1 MTGPCAAYL
10 LAGPTLKLAIPIIIG
25 IIVAMAIV
33 MVTAIVVLI
42 LLFLSIPPAVCSLLP
57 SPLGL
62 FPAFSQSRA
71 PRQGSGDE
79 LRLRLRPVTGPLG
92 S

>member
-1 MTGPCAAYL
+1 MIVTATVIVVAVV
-10 LAGPTLKLAIPIIIG
+10 IIVA
-25 IIVAMAIV
+25 IVAMAIV
-33 MVTAIVVLI
+33 MLTAIVVLI
-42 LLFLSIPPAVCSLLP
+42 ILFLSTPPPVFSPLP

-62 FPAFSQSRA
+62 FPAFYQSRA